1 MTPTEFLHALWPS
14 HGLYCLATPR
24 KRQDGTFGFS
34 HYVFETIDAAAAQA
48 EKLKDTTDVYFCIHS
63 LKNEQM
69 INPNTGKVA
78 TRIHANMQEASCFF
92 FDIDVGPDNDKK
104 YPTQAA
110 ALKSLKTFC
119 ALTSLPTPVIVSSGG
134 GLHIYWPVDVSLL
147 SLQWV
152 VQAARLK
159 ALANHHGLK
168 IDPARTTDISS
179 VLRVAGTFNHKTNPP
194 RSVNVL
200 KCGKV
205 TPLETFVK
213 LLNDAVISAGI
224 SASLVTSQKAKAPAE
239 DDLFGGGNLEPDY
252 GPSPRIEDVAAVC
265 GQVERFVVA
274 RGDLSEPEW
283 REALR
288 TGKACEGGEELIHS
302 LSDGY
307 AGYSREETERKA
319 AGLSGVTKCE
329 TLRRICGEEYCG
341 DCQFF
346 AKGMTPFA
354 KARDYRND
362 PGPTVEFTVGET
374 TFAEEIPEAPP
385 GYLRKDGQIWAQ
397 RTDKN
402 GEVFSFLVFERDLFP
417 VRRLRDDDSQTEEIV
432 WRTYDAFGDSKDF
445 GLEADLFYD
454 QKRLLQA
461 MAGRGG
467 IYLTDENHK
476 ELRSYMIAY
485 IKHLQSKSRAHAQ
498 INHLGWTDDKNGF
511 ILHDRVLTMGGK
523 EVPAVLSKNAHAA
536 AQSLGQEG
544 SIQKQIELLK
554 FYSRKEYV
562 GHQFLVLCGLAA
574 PIFYATG
581 QHGIIVNATGEP
593 GASKST
599 AMMMAASL
607 WGHPEHY
614 PISGLKDGAT
624 DLGRSKLTSVL
635 ANLPVCVDEITNMDP
650 IQASEMAYS
659 ITQPRSGKIRCDR
672 YGNLVGG
679 TQHLRST
686 IMVCTANSS
695 LNNLL
700 SQNNAAATAGA
711 MRVIE
716 MFFPKQKIHQ
726 KFEAEAVLR
735 ELKRNYGWAG
745 PTFIREW
752 MKNRDKYEARV
763 IEVMEQIDREG
774 DIDSGERFW
783 SATIAVVLVACE
795 IANSLGL
802 IDYDLDYLRWWCL
815 NVQLPRMRGVI
826 STEFS
831 TPQSLLTDYLET
843 VSNHIIITENKPGT
857 HQFPLQCPQGAML
870 GHYDKFA
877 GQLHL
882 LKKGFRDYC
891 IKQRANPT
899 KILEELWA
907 LRPGMDGF
915 QRRIITSKSVK
926 KTLGA
931 GTDYAKS
938 QSWCITIDMQHPD
951 MVGLVEATSTPAE
964 EQQKSP
970 PKGKLKIVLP
980 DFLIEGAV
988 QGPGGE

>member
-14 HGLYCLATPR
+14 SGLYCLATPR
-24 KRQDGTFGFS
+24 KRRDGTFGFS
-34 HYVFETIDAAAAQA
+34 HYVFETIDAAAAHV
-48 EKLKDTTDVYFCIHS
+48 EKIKDTTDVYFCIHS

-78 TRIHANMQEASCFF
+78 TRIHANMQEASSFF
-92 FDIDVGPDNDKK
+92 FDIDVEPDNDKK
-104 YPTQAA
+104 YPTQVE
-110 ALKSLKTFC
+110 ALKALKAFC
-119 ALTSLPTPVIVSSGG
+119 GTTGMPVPTIVSSGG
-134 GLHIYWPVDVSLL
+134 GLHVYWPVDVSLL
-147 SLQWV
+147 SGQWT

-159 ALANHHGLK
+159 AVANYHGLK

-179 VLRVAGTFNHKTNPP
+179 VLRVAGTFNHKTTPP

-213 LLNDAVISAGI
+213 ILNDAVISAGI
-224 SASLVTSQKAKAPAE
+224 DASLATSQKAKAPVE
-239 DDLFGGGNLEPDY
+239 DDLFGGSNTEPTY
-252 GPSPRIEDVAAVC
+252 GPPPKIEDVAAIC
-265 GQVERFVVA
+265 GQVRRLVDI
-274 RGDLSEPEW
+274 RGDVSEPEW

-288 TGKACEGGEELIHS
+288 IGKACEGGPELVHL

-307 AGYSREETERKA
+307 DGYSREETEAKA
-319 AGLSGVTKCE
+319 ASLTGVSKCE
-329 TLRRICGEEYCG
+329 TLRRICGEAPCG

-346 AKGMTPFA
+346 TKGLSPFS
-354 KARDYRND
+354 KARDFHND
-362 PGPTVEFTVGET
+362 PPPVVEFKVGEVLLK
-374 TFAEEIPEAPP
+374 EEIPEAPP
-385 GYLRKDGQIWAQ
+385 GYLRKEGQIWAQ

-402 GEVFSFLVFERDLFP
+402 GETFSFQVFDRDLYP
-417 VRRLRDDDSQTEEIV
+417 IRCLRDDENQTEEIA
-432 WRTYDAFGDSKDF
+432 WRTFNVFGEPKDF
-445 GLEADLFYD
+445 SLEAQLFYD
-454 QKRLLQA
+454 QKRLLQELA
-461 MAGRGG
+461 NRGG
-467 IYLTDENHK
+467 IYLTDENWK

-485 IKHLQSKSRAHAQ
+485 IKHLQTKSRAHAQ
-498 INHLGWTDDKNGF
+498 VNHLGWTDDKEGF
-511 ILHDRVLTMGGK
+511 ILHDRILTVSGK
-523 EVPAVLSKNAHAA
+523 EKPAVLSKNAHVA
-536 AQSLGQEG
+536 AQSLGQVG
-544 SIQKQIELLK
+544 SVQKQIELLK
-554 FYSRKEYV
+554 FYNRKEYV

-607 WGHPEHY
+607 WGDPEQY

-624 DLGRSKLTSVL
+624 NLGRSKLTSVL

-650 IQASEMAYS
+650 VEASEMAYS

-672 YGNLVGG
+672 HGNLVEGS
-679 TQHLRST
+679 QHLRST

-726 KFEAEAVLR
+726 KFEAEAVFR
-735 ELKRNYGWAG
+735 ELKRNYGWIG
-745 PTFIREW
+745 PLFVREW
-752 MKNRDKYEARV
+752 MKHRDKYEARL
-763 IEVMEQIDREG
+763 IKIMEELDREG

-783 SATIAVVLVACE
+783 SAVMAAVLMAAE
-795 IANSLGL
+795 IAKSLGL
-802 IDYDLDYLRWWCL
+802 IDYDIDYLRWWLL

-831 TPQSLLTDYLET
+831 TPLSLLTDYLET
-843 VSNHIIITENKPGT
+843 ISNHIIITENKPGVN
-857 HQFPLQCPQGAML
+857 QFPLQGAQGALL

-907 LRPGMDGF
+907 LKPGMDGF
-915 QRRIITSKSVK
+915 QRRVITNKSVK

-931 GTDYAKS
+931 GTDYAKA

-951 MVGLVEATSTPAE
+951 MIGLVEVASTPAE

-970 PKGKLKIVLP
+970 PKGKLQIVIP
-980 DFLIEGAV
+980 EGLV
-988 QGPGGE
+988 EKVVGPGGE